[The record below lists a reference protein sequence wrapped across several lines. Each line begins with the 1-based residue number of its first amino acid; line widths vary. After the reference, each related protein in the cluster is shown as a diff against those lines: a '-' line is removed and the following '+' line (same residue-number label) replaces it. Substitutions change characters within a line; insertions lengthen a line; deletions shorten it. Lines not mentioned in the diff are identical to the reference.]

1 MALFEANQTVLS
13 TTPDIDPSS
22 YITSIF
28 YTTSTQII
36 FASTDDKFFPSITIE
51 IVDDDIM
58 NNVGS
63 IDEVDICGFLAVT
76 FGWFI
81 CVPIIIYYL
90 YKLHEISDETI
101 MQNRHLSSI
110 YTLNGLIL
118 CTLIFLQL
126 FDALFTIWNISMY
139 KIQSIIPMWILY
151 LINAIF
157 ILPIFDQ
164 FVLKTYL
171 LYFEQKY
178 QLAIINMTWL
188 KHINN
193 GVTDWYITKRQTF
206 GNFNYLLKIS
216 IIPYIL
222 QLSMYI
228 IVHIWF
234 DGKSLLFH
242 ILTLLFSSLPLIIAL
257 ILFQRVKGFDDLYGI
272 KDEIKYQCIIIF
284 IMLIIYLLLFIT
296 FEFLPSTPKLI
307 RIEWI
312 SYLIFINILFFGLS
326 ILSTAYPVYLNLYHY
341 GITNNNKNDQIAIK
355 MLSLRRQSSSLKMIY
370 HRGHTKDISSISS
383 KNGLKSKSSAKTKH
397 LLECIS
403 NEKWFI
409 SFMQHLV

>member
-1 MALFEANQTVLS
+1 MTLFEANQTVLS
-13 TTPDIDPSS
+13 TTPDPSS

-28 YTTSTQII
+28 YTTTQII
-36 FASTDDKFFPSITIE
+36 FASSDDEFLPLITVQTTE
-51 IVDDDIM
+51 DNNNNYGDNKNADFDVVDVFGI
-58 NNVGS
+58 
-63 IDEVDICGFLAVT
+63 LAVT

-90 YKLHEISDETI
+90 YKLHQISDETI

-126 FDALFTIWNISMY
+126 FDALFTIWNVSMY
-139 KIQSIIPMWILY
+139 KIQSIIPFWVLY

-157 ILPIFDQ
+157 ILPIFHQ
-164 FVLKTYL
+164 FALKTYL

-178 QLAIINMTWL
+178 QLAIINITWL
-188 KHINN
+188 KQLNN
-193 GVTDWYITKRQTF
+193 GVTDWYITKRHTF
-206 GNFNYLLKIS
+206 GNFNYLLKLS
-216 IIPYIL
+216 IIPYTI

-228 IVHIWF
+228 VVHVWF
-234 DGKSLLFH
+234 DGKPLLFH

-257 ILFQRVKGFDDLYGI
+257 VLFCRVKGFDDLYGI
-272 KDEIKYQCIIIF
+272 KNEIKYQCIIIF
-284 IMLIIYLLLFIT
+284 VMLIIYLILFVT
-296 FEFLPSTPKLI
+296 FEFLPSTSKLI

-312 SYLIFINILFFGLS
+312 TYLIFIDFLFFGLS
-326 ILSTAYPVYLNLYHY
+326 ILSTAYPVYLNLY
-341 GITNNNKNDQIAIK
+341 GITTTNDPNAIK

-383 KNGLKSKSSAKTKH
+383 KNGLKSKSSGKTKH

-403 NEKWFI
+403 DEKWFI